1 MRRVPLALHA
11 VSRIALL
18 SALIPA
24 LAAAQG
30 APGLAAVYFNE
41 SEFAGASV
49 AAPPSDVAFD
59 FLEGSPD
66 PAIEPNSFTARYT
79 GYINPLYSEVYRLWT
94 RSDDGVR
101 LFVDGQLVIDN
112 WTPHAPTVDE
122 ASVPLRA
129 NVPVPVMLE
138 YFEQTGGAL
147 IELGWESL
155 QQGEETIPAD
165 RMSSA
170 SPFPPGLPIVS
181 ITSPDTI
188 ATEGTPDTAVAT
200 VSRWGDLSQPL
211 SVDLALGGT
220 AEQGLD
226 FTPFSTRVE
235 LRANQSSVRITVS
248 RPDNPTY
255 SGRRVVEVSV
265 AASANYTVGA
275 ASVAA
280 VTLIDDETPPRDP
293 VYVVT
298 GTVTTGPE
306 IDGEIVVQALDASE
320 AVAAQQVLLDD
331 GTYALAGLEPGT
343 YTARAFLDADGDRV
357 LDVGELEGVG
367 PSEQGRVSVTLPP
380 DALEVHFALGNVP
393 SADAAPLADA
403 AVVTDSS
410 PASDGS
416 SLADAG
422 PEGDGPVTTDAEP
435 AVDMGR
441 WVDDVGVGP
450 ADAGDPAPAT
460 QSAGGCAQV
469 GAQKVSCWG
478 LYGVTLVSL
487 WLSRRRRSRA

>member
-1 MRRVPLALHA
+1 MRRVPLALST
-11 VSRIALL
+11 VSRVALL

-30 APGLAAVYFNE
+30 APGLSAAYFNE
-41 SEFAGASV
+41 PEFMGLSV
-49 AAPPSDVAFD
+49 TAPPGDVAFD

-79 GYINPLYSEVYRLWT
+79 GYINPLYTEVYRLWT

-138 YFEQTGGAL
+138 YFENTGGAL

-181 ITSPDTI
+181 VTSPDTI
-188 ATEGTPDTAVAT
+188 ATEGTPDSALVT

-211 SVDLALGGT
+211 SVELALGGT

-226 FTPFSTRVE
+226 FTPFSTRIE
-235 LRANQSSVRITVS
+235 LRANQSSARITLS
-248 RPDNPTY
+248 RPDNPSY
-255 SGRRVVEVSV
+255 RGRRVLEVSV
-265 AASANYTVGA
+265 APSPSYTVGV
-275 ASVAA
+275 ASLAA

-293 VYVVT
+293 VFVVT
-298 GTVTTGPE
+298 GTLTTGPE
-306 IDGEIVVQALDASE
+306 VDGEVVVQALDAGGM
-320 AVAAQQVLLDD
+320 VAAQQVLLGE

-343 YTARAFLDADGDRV
+343 YTARAFLDANGDRV
-357 LDVGELEGVG
+357 LDAGELEGVG
-367 PSEQGRVSVTLPP
+367 PGAQTRVSVTLPP
-380 DALEVHFALGNVP
+380 DALEVHFALGAVP
-393 SADAAPLADA
+393 SADAEPAADAEPVQDGPAAADVGPEADA
-403 AVVTDSS
+403 AAV
-410 PASDGS
+410 
-416 SLADAG
+416 ADAG
-422 PEGDGPVTTDAEP
+422 PTGDAGSETDVGGTDAADADEP
-435 AVDMGR
+435 A
-441 WVDDVGVGP
+441 
-450 ADAGDPAPAT
+450 AAAAA
-460 QSAGGCAQV
+460 AGGCAQV
-469 GAQKVSCWG
+469 GRQNVPSWG

>member
-1 MRRVPLALHA
+1 MRRVRPSLRTVAA
-11 VSRIALL
+11 VALL
-18 SALIPA
+18 GALTPA

-49 AAPPSDVAFD
+49 ASPPGDVAFD

-112 WTPHAPTVDE
+112 WTNHAPTVDE
-122 ASVPLRA
+122 ASVALRA
-129 NVPVPVMLE
+129 NVPMPVMLE
-138 YFEQTGGAL
+138 YFENSGGAL

-181 ITSPDTI
+181 ATSPDTT
-188 ATEGTPDTAVAT
+188 ATEGTPDSALVT

-211 SVDLALGGT
+211 SVELALGGT

-226 FTPFSTRVE
+226 FTPFSTRIE
-235 LRANQSSVRITVS
+235 LRANQSSARITLS
-248 RPDNPTY
+248 RPDNPSY
-255 SGRRVVEVSV
+255 RGRRVLEISV
-265 AASANYTVGA
+265 APSPSYTVGV
-275 ASVAA
+275 ASLAA

-293 VYVVT
+293 VFVVT
-298 GTVTTGPE
+298 GTLTTGPE
-306 IDGEIVVQALDASE
+306 VDGEIVVQALDA
-320 AVAAQQVLLDD
+320 AGTVAAQQVLLGE

-343 YTARAFLDADGDRV
+343 YTARAFLDANGDRV
-357 LDVGELEGVG
+357 LDADELEGIG
-367 PSEQGRVSVTLPP
+367 PGAQTRVSVTLPP
-380 DALEVHFALGNVP
+380 DALEVHFALGPVP
-393 SADAAPLADA
+393 SADAEPAADAEPVLDGSAAADVGPEADA
-403 AVVTDSS
+403 A
-410 PASDGS
+410 AM
-416 SLADAG
+416 ADAG
-422 PEGDGPVTTDAEP
+422 PTVDAGAETDVGGTDA
-435 AVDMGR
+435 
-441 WVDDVGVGP
+441 
-450 ADAGDPAPAT
+450 ADADAPAPAAAA
-460 QSAGGCAQV
+460 AGGCAQV
-469 GAQKVSCWG
+469 GRQNVSSWG